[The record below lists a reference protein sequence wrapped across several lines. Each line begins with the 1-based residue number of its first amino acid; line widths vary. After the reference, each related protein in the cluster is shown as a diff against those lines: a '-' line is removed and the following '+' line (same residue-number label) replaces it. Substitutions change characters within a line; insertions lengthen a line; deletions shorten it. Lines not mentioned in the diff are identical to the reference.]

1 MQQEKVTEILD
12 VMDDVLR
19 KNDFP
24 LVLPEYRA
32 EYEDS
37 KKEGNEA
44 FIYGDIYYE
53 LEDDLKEI
61 PTKEGHYK
69 ELLNIMIN
77 RMAIHEKISIL
88 IQDLLEFGFTPEEL
102 EKDFNFDHKDIQDVL
117 NEIAEDAIEQ

>member
-1 MQQEKVTEILD
+1 MQQERVTEILD
-12 VMDDVLR
+12 VIDDVLR
-19 KNDFP
+19 ENDLP

-53 LEDDLKEI
+53 LEDALKEI
-61 PTKEGHYK
+61 PSKEEHYK

-88 IQDLLEFGFTPEEL
+88 IQDLLELGFMPEEL